1 MQFQKPIQDLKI
13 AVFLPHYKRPEY
25 TKLCLDALYSAQ
37 EYPNTEIIVVE
48 DDNPNLGLRERIIDF
63 FDYVKSNDFDI
74 IAKMDNDCIVPKN
87 WLNDMVKVMYNS
99 DADILSPNVEPSNAA
114 FSYGKEDTMKKG
126 YRPAEIVGGL
136 WVMKA
141 SLIKDMYFER
151 VGTEGLTGAIS
162 ILKQIVTEKEP
173 IVGWVADVVV
183 QDVGHW
189 SGRHGLHIKSKE
201 HEIYS
206 KTVGRQIAWTAK

>member
-1 MQFQKPIQDLKI
+1 MADLKI
-13 AVFLPHYKRPEY
+13 AVFLSHYQRPEY
-25 TKLCLDALYSAQ
+25 TQMCLDALYSAQ
-37 EYPNTEIIVVE
+37 EYHNTEIIIVE
-48 DDNPNLGLRERIIDF
+48 DDNPNLGLRERVIDF
-63 FDYVKSNDFDI
+63 FDYVKNRDFDVL
-74 IAKMDNDCIVPKN
+74 AKMDNDCLVPKN
-87 WLNDMVKVMYNS
+87 WLNDMVERLYNT

-114 FSYGKEDTMKKG
+114 YTYGREDIDKKG

-136 WVMKA
+136 WVMGA

-173 IVGWVADVVV
+173 KVGWVPEVIV

-189 SGRHGLHIKSKE
+189 SGKHKLHLKNKE
-201 HEIYS
+201 HEQYS
-206 KTVGRQIAWTAK
+206 KIVGRQIAWKA